1 MLSGGGQVITSMPQH
16 RSGVYPAADNL
27 NSHCDPINE
36 DREKMSHKSPPPSQS
51 ETFET
56 LS

>member
-1 MLSGGGQVITSMPQH
+1 MITSMPQH